1 VIKSTDR
8 QIYPN
13 IYMALSCIYNSTY
26 KPEQCAEIGTTIKK
40 AMPMLYKMLKVKPG
54 IKVRV
59 APIKARHTR
68 GSYYHGS
75 RVIVIDPRFPDSF
88 LHTLCHEMVHA
99 EQYDEGRLEWCGVHR
114 WHGAPVRTGSTYASY
129 RNLPWEV
136 EAYERQDGLAAQ
148 LKSQLGMV

>member
-1 VIKSTDR
+1 MIKSTDR

-26 KPEQCAEIGTTIKK
+26 KPEQCASVAETIRK
-40 AMPMLYKMLKVKPG
+40 AMPVLCKMLKVKPG

-75 RVIVIDPRFPDSF
+75 RVIVIDPRFPSSF
-88 LHTLCHEMVHA
+88 LSTLCHEMVHA

-114 WHGAPVRTGSTYASY
+114 WHGSAVRTGSTYASY
-129 RNLPWEV
+129 RSLPWEV
-136 EAYERQDGLAAQ
+136 EAFERQEGLAAQ
-148 LKSQLGMV
+148 LKSQLGLV